1 MKQYGRVY
9 REWALASDEVRC
21 AWAVDAPLGGM
32 WTQPATEF
40 WGLGFSATSS
50 GLGAELIGPVAGPQH
65 FQMQVGDRFWGIEF
79 RAHVFL
85 HDIPK
90 ESLGAVLTLE
100 MSPDGF
106 LLADAVHPIPS
117 EGQLGELVGDLVERG
132 LVSADPSV
140 ELALSGVP
148 SGSAR
153 TLRRKVR
160 EVTGLNGQ
168 QIAVVGRAREAFR
181 LLSEG
186 VSIADVVE
194 RAGYSDQAH
203 LTRSLRT
210 LAGRTPREILSQR

>member
-1 MKQYGRVY
+1 MDQYGRVY
-9 REWALASDEVRC
+9 REWSLEVDEVRC
-21 AWAVDAPLGGM
+21 AWAVDAADGGE

-40 WGLGFSATSS
+40 WGLGFSATSD
-50 GLGAELIGPVAGPQH
+50 GPGAELIGPVAEPQH
-65 FQMQVGDRFWGIEF
+65 FRMEVGDRFWGIEF

-85 HDIPK
+85 RGIPK
-90 ESLGAVLTLE
+90 ESLGAVLPLE
-100 MSPDGF
+100 VCRDGF
-106 LLADAVHPIPS
+106 VLAGVVHQIPDES
-117 EGQLGELVGDLVERG
+117 QVGELVGDLVGRG

-153 TLRRKVR
+153 TLRRRMR

-168 QIAVVGRAREAFR
+168 QIAVMGRAREAFR

-186 VSIADVVE
+186 MAIADVVE
-194 RAGYSDQAH
+194 HAGYSDQAH
-203 LTRSLRT
+203 LTRSLRA